1 MASVLQSRPYWL
13 IVLLLATSPLFA
25 IAPRNYT
32 DAELANFPV
41 IVVAQWEKQKKDK
54 ASVFRRHCKIVKNER
69 GEKIIKRFE
78 FYTKLKIIRTVKG
91 DEIKPGEYDL
101 KGSFGISWRLDGTGL
116 ESGTS
121 TQILGDVDDLT
132 VPRLWFLKQ
141 LYARHTLFSCG
152 LGVGV

>member
-32 DAELANFPV
+32 DAEL
-41 IVVAQWEKQKKDK
+41 
-54 ASVFRRHCKIVKNER
+54 HCKIVKNER